1 MKKVIYS
8 SLFLFLFLTGLSQSL
23 YFPPTTG
30 DQWDTITPQSL
41 LWCPSEIDSLY
52 AFLDQNNTKS
62 FIVLKDGKIV
72 LEKYFGTHNSSSLWY
87 WASAGKTLT
96 AFLVGIAQQEGALS
110 ISDTTSQYLGEGWTS
125 APLDKEKKITIWHQ
139 LSMTS
144 GLDDG
149 VVDSHCTLDTCLVY
163 EADAGTRW
171 AYHNA
176 PYTLLDGV
184 INSATGSTL
193 NLYATQKLKNPIG
206 MNGAFITSDYN
217 NVYYSNARSMAR
229 FGLLMLNKGKWDQ
242 TPILTDTTYFNEM
255 VTTSQN
261 LNLSYGYLWWL
272 NGKSSFM
279 IPQSQFVFPG
289 FLSPNAPPDM
299 YAAMGKN
306 GQFINVIPSLN
317 MVWIRMGDSPDNTD
331 VSFLLNDQ
339 IWVYI
344 NRLPCESSTPEYT
357 EKPKFFPN
365 PTSGT
370 IQFASEYETVIIYDL
385 TGKLIQK
392 FTNVTEIDLSNLIS
406 GIYILNLYD
415 HQNIYNYKIV
425 KE

>member
-8 SLFLFLFLTGLSQSL
+8 TLFLFLFLSGFSQNL
-23 YFPPTTG
+23 YFPPITG
-30 DQWDTITPQSL
+30 DQWDTISPQSL

-52 AFLDQNNTKS
+52 DFLEQNNTKS
-62 FIVLKDGKIV
+62 FILLKDGKIV

-96 AFLVGIAQQEGALS
+96 AFLVGVAQQEGTLS
-110 ISDTTSQYLGEGWTS
+110 IYDTTSQYHGDGWTT

-139 LSMTS
+139 LTMTS

-149 VVDSHCTLDTCLVY
+149 VADPHCTLDTCLIF

-255 VTTSQN
+255 VNTSQN

-289 FLSPNAPPDM
+289 SLAPNAPSDM
-299 YAAMGKN
+299 FAAMGKN

-317 MVWIRMGDSPDNTD
+317 MVWIRMGDSPENTD

-339 IWVYI
+339 IWTYI
-344 NRLPCESSTPEYT
+344 NRLPCESSISEYA
-357 EKPKFFPN
+357 EKPTIFPN
-365 PTSGT
+365 PTSGK
-370 IQFASEYETVIIYDL
+370 IQFSSECETIIIFDI
-385 TGKLIQK
+385 TGKMIQK

-425 KE
+425 KK

>member
-8 SLFLFLFLTGLSQSL
+8 FLFLFLFLSGVSQSL
-23 YFPPTTG
+23 YFPPISG
-30 DQWDTITPQSL
+30 DQWETLAPQSL
-41 LWCPSEIDSLY
+41 QWCTSEIDSLY
-52 AFLDQNNTKS
+52 QFLDENNTKS
-62 FIVLKDGKIV
+62 FILLKDGKIV

-96 AFLVGIAQQEGALS
+96 SFLVGVAQQEGELS
-110 ISDTTSQYLGEGWTS
+110 IHDTTSKYLGEGWTS
-125 APLDKEKKITIWHQ
+125 APLDKEKKITIKHQ
-139 LSMTS
+139 LTMTS

-149 VVDSHCTLDTCLVY
+149 VEDPYCTTDTCLEY
-163 EADAGTRW
+163 LQDAGTRW

-176 PYTLLDGV
+176 PYTLLDEV
-184 INSATGSTL
+184 ITEATGSNL
-193 NLYATQKLKNPIG
+193 NTYITQKLRNLIG
-206 MNGAFITSDYN
+206 MNGAFIPSGFN
-217 NVYYSNARSMAR
+217 NVFYSNARSMAR

-255 VTTSQN
+255 VNTSQN
-261 LNLSYGYLWWL
+261 INLSYGYLWWL

-289 FLSPNAPPDM
+289 SLAPNAPSDM

-306 GQFINVIPSLN
+306 GQFINIIPSLN
-317 MVWIRMGDSPDNTD
+317 MVWIRMGDSPENTD

-339 IWVYI
+339 IWTYL
-344 NRLPCESSTPEYT
+344 NRLPCESSISEYKN
-357 EKPKFFPN
+357 KPTVFPN

-370 IQFASEYETVIIYDL
+370 LQLSSEFETIIIYDI
-385 TGKLIQK
+385 TGKMIQK
-392 FTNVTEIDLSNLIS
+392 FTHVTEIDLSNLIS

-425 KE
+425 KQ

>member
-8 SLFLFLFLTGLSQSL
+8 FLFLFLFLSGVSQIL
-23 YFPPTTG
+23 YFPPISG
-30 DQWDTITPQSL
+30 DQWETLAPQSL
-41 LWCPSEIDSLY
+41 QWCTSEIDSLY
-52 AFLDQNNTKS
+52 QFLDENNTKS
-62 FIVLKDGKIV
+62 FILLKDGKIV

-96 AFLVGIAQQEGALS
+96 SFLVGVAQQEGELS
-110 ISDTTSQYLGEGWTS
+110 IHDTTSKYLGEGWTS
-125 APLDKEKKITIWHQ
+125 APLDKEKKITIKHQ
-139 LSMTS
+139 LTMTS

-149 VVDSHCTLDTCLVY
+149 VEDPYCTTDTCLEY
-163 EADAGTRW
+163 LQDAGTRW

-176 PYTLLDGV
+176 PYTLLDEV
-184 INSATGSTL
+184 ITEATGSNL
-193 NLYATQKLKNPIG
+193 NTYITQKLRNLIG
-206 MNGAFITSDYN
+206 MNGAFIPSGFN
-217 NVYYSNARSMAR
+217 NVFYSNARSMAR

-255 VTTSQN
+255 VNTSQN
-261 LNLSYGYLWWL
+261 INLSYGYLWWL

-289 FLSPNAPPDM
+289 SLAPNAPSDM
-299 YAAMGKN
+299 YAAIGKN
-306 GQFINVIPSLN
+306 GQFINIIPSLN
-317 MVWIRMGDSPDNTD
+317 MVWIRMGDSPENTD

-339 IWVYI
+339 IWTYL
-344 NRLPCESSTPEYT
+344 NRLPCESSISEYKN
-357 EKPKFFPN
+357 KPTVFPN

-370 IQFASEYETVIIYDL
+370 LQLSSEFETIIIYDI
-385 TGKLIQK
+385 TGKMIQK
-392 FTNVTEIDLSNLIS
+392 FTHVTEIDLSNLIS

-425 KE
+425 KQ